1 MIYQCKKVIL
11 FSFFIMAF
19 CFAKFS
25 FISDGDISPNA
36 QNVQVSMLTPP
47 TIEIHHVG
55 LNTVDTLPDY
65 IPPYSEVLFDV
76 IVNGGVEEDDIEL
89 GGVVLN
95 WRVNSLNASTNVAA
109 MPKLFNLLYQNYHYV
124 KRIDPYANGNKIYW
138 WITALNTSGEQ
149 SSTEIDSFVIGTLSI
164 DDSIL
169 PERMSL
175 KGNFPN
181 PFNPSTQIYFHVME
195 RSQIDLKIFSLNGD
209 LIKSYP
215 AKYFDSGTNFIE
227 WNGLNDKYN
236 TVPSGVYV
244 YKIKSMN
251 QIIFGKMTLLK

>member
-1 MIYQCKKVIL
+1 M
-11 FSFFIMAF
+11 
-19 CFAKFS
+19 
-25 FISDGDISPNA
+25 
-36 QNVQVSMLTPP
+36 
-47 TIEIHHVG
+47 
-55 LNTVDTLPDY
+55 
-65 IPPYSEVLFDV
+65 
-76 IVNGGVEEDDIEL
+76 NGGVDEDDIEP

-95 WRVNSLNASTNVAA
+95 WQENSLSAPVYMRA
-109 MPKLFNLLYQNYHYV
+109 MPRLYNLLYQNYHYI
-124 KRIDPYANGNKIYW
+124 KRIDPYGNGNKIYW
-138 WITALNTSGEQ
+138 WVTALNTSGEQ

-169 PERMSL
+169 PERISL

-181 PFNPSTQIYFHVME
+181 PFNPSTQIYFHALE

-236 TVPSGVYV
+236 SVPSGVYV
-244 YKIKSMN
+244 YKIKSTN
-251 QIIFGKMTLLK
+251 QIMFGKMTLLK